1 MGIENPTPSLRRFQ
15 GITDLLLFQQ
25 THCGPVEKAG
35 FGAAI
40 SFDAGAIAFRDRSAK
55 SRDRSAEQ
63 AFRLTRTAYFAALRV
78 PPPAAECRSLIDPP
92 KRGNLGGCM

>member
-25 THCGPVEKAG
+25 IHCGPVEKAG

-40 SFDAGAIAFRDRSAK
+40 SFDAGAITLRDRYL
-55 SRDRSAEQ
+55 RSSVLGTSNQ
-63 AFRLTRTAYFAALRV
+63 A
-78 PPPAAECRSLIDPP
+78 PASDSGAQ
-92 KRGNLGGCM
+92 GNTMQPAIGHGCQRP